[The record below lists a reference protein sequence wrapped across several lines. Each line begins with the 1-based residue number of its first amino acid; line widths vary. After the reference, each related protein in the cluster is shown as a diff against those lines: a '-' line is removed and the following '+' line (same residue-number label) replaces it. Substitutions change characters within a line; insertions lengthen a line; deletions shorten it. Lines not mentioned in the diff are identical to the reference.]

1 MILDIYPMI
10 DLFAYPSFGRH
21 LLCIFCMP
29 SDVQNT
35 EMITV
40 EMVPDLLEVTFCD
53 RQKIK

>member
-1 MILDIYPMI
+1 MYPMI

-21 LLCIFCMP
+21 LLCIFCVP